1 MTHKTKTIVL
11 LIGFFTY
18 VVLGMPSGLLG
29 VAWPSIRSSFNLPLS
44 AMGTLLTIYTIGY
57 IASSFCTGWL
67 LARLG
72 AARLLMIGCLL
83 IGGGVLGY
91 ILAPAWLIMVACGVL
106 LGLGNGIVD
115 GGLNVYVAENY
126 EARHMNWL
134 HAFFG
139 IGVTIGPVIMTATLN
154 RGWPWQWGYL
164 PVLVPVVVL
173 SVSLWL
179 TRTWWQDSKAL
190 PTAASPH
197 GPVAQASIRQSLL
210 LPVVWLGMM
219 VFMLHPGIE
228 FIAGQWTYTL
238 FTEGRAID
246 TTLASRWISIYWAS
260 LTVGRIVLGPVADRI
275 GVNRLLRLCMLGI
288 IAGAALMW
296 WNPTVL
302 VSFLGLAL
310 IGFGVAPQYPSMMSA
325 APGWMGKAHAANAI
339 GFMVATGSAGVALL
353 PGLVGVLADRVGLE
367 VVGPFTIVATLVM
380 LVLFQ
385 LLLRQSSAG
394 APSVTGAPTGEA

>member
-1 MTHKTKTIVL
+1 VTQKTKTVVL

-29 VAWPSIRSSFNLPLS
+29 VAWPSIRTSFALPLS
-44 AMGTLLTIYTIGY
+44 AMGTLLTTMTIGY
-57 IASSFCTGWL
+57 IVSSFSTGWL

-72 AARLLMIGCLL
+72 APRLLMIGCLL
-83 IGGGVLGY
+83 IGAGVLGY
-91 ILAPAWLIMVACGVL
+91 ILAPAWLVMVACGVL
-106 LGLGNGIVD
+106 LGLGNGVVD

-139 IGVTIGPVIMTATLN
+139 IGVTIGPIIMTATLN
-154 RGWPWQWGYL
+154 RGWVWQWGYL
-164 PVLVPVVVL
+164 PVLLPVAL
-173 SVSLWL
+173 LAIAYWL
-179 TRTWWQDSKAL
+179 TRSWWQGSEAGT
-190 PTAASPH
+190 TAASPNR
-197 GPVAQASIRQSLL
+197 PIARASSRRSLL
-210 LPVVWLGMM
+210 LPVVWLGML
-219 VFMLHPGIE
+219 VFLLHPGVE

-288 IAGAALMW
+288 MAGAALLW

-302 VSFLGLAL
+302 VSFLGLAV
-310 IGFGVAPQYPSMMSA
+310 IGFGVAPLYPSMMSA
-325 APGWMGKAHAANAI
+325 APGWMGRAHAANAI
-339 GFMVATGSAGVALL
+339 GFMVAAGSAGVALL

-367 VVGPFTIVATLVM
+367 VVGPFTIVATLIM

-385 LLLRQSSAG
+385 VLLRQSSASASSGIG
-394 APSVTGAPTGEA
+394 APNGAA